1 MRAVVQRVS
10 EATVAVAARKV
21 AAIGPGLLVL
31 VGAGEGDTE
40 ADADYISAKVAELR
54 VFEDE
59 AGKMNRPVKDAG
71 GSVLVVSQFTLYAD
85 CRKGRRPSFDQAMQP
100 EAARR
105 LIERLCESLR
115 ELGLRVET
123 GQFGAM
129 MDVSATNH
137 GPVTLL
143 LDSHKVF

>member
-10 EATVAVAARKV
+10 KATVVVAGEQV
-21 AAIGPGLLVL
+21 AAIGPGLLILIGV
-31 VGAGEGDTE
+31 GEGDTE

-59 AGKMNRPVKDAG
+59 GGKMYRSVKDAG
-71 GSVLVVSQFTLYAD
+71 GSVLVVSQFTLYGD

-100 EAARR
+100 EAARQ
-105 LIERLCESLR
+105 LIEYLCGSLR
-115 ELGLRVET
+115 ERGLLVET

-129 MDVSATNH
+129 MEVSATNH

-143 LDSHKVF
+143 LDSQKAF